1 MDVSLSAS
9 LVGGA
14 SYLGRG
20 DFVDR
25 GGLPMFTKP
34 NQTKPK
40 KSQVSK
46 KKSLTFFLKVR
57 FLYQLDHTFL
67 QLCSLLWS

>member
-1 MDVSLSAS
+1 MDVSSSAS

-34 NQTKPK
+34 KPK

-46 KKSLTFFLKVR
+46 KKCLTF
-57 FLYQLDHTFL
+57 
-67 QLCSLLWS
+67 S

>member
-25 GGLPMFTKP
+25 GGLPIF
-34 NQTKPK
+34 TKPK

-46 KKSLTFFLKVR
+46 KKSLTFF
-57 FLYQLDHTFL
+57 
-67 QLCSLLWS
+67 

>member
-25 GGLPMFTKP
+25 GGLPIF
-34 NQTKPK
+34 TKPK

-46 KKSLTFFLKVR
+46 KNVWPFFKG
-57 FLYQLDHTFL
+57 
-67 QLCSLLWS
+67 

>member
-40 KSQVSK
+40 KPNK
-46 KKSLTFFLKVR
+46 PKPKR
-57 FLYQLDHTFL
+57 H
-67 QLCSLLWS
+67 